1 MKQIVLSLKTTRLMG
16 YRLRPRSPRF
26 RQSSSRDGNERGNCR
41 MVQPCLRFK
50 QIARLLSE
58 SSREGTM
65 VKFKKS

>member
-1 MKQIVLSLKTTRLMG
+1 
-16 YRLRPRSPRF
+16 
-26 RQSSSRDGNERGNCR
+26 